1 MYSRVIGLACLLAI
15 LVNYATAANPPP
27 NVCKT
32 DVCKKESINFKSQM
46 DEKIDPCEN
55 FYDFACGTF
64 IKTAIIAKDKPLN
77 ISVLQIINKP
87 QPNELHAFKLV
98 KEFWNTC
105 MDTETLN
112 AARIEPM
119 VELLDK
125 YGGWPVTKGANEW
138 NDNDWDWLKVK
149 RQTFEDGFLDDLIL
163 EFRIYPDEK
172 DSSKLGIFVSKNL
185 N

>member
-1 MYSRVIGLACLLAI
+1 
-15 LVNYATAANPPP
+15 
-27 NVCKT
+27 
-32 DVCKKESINFKSQM
+32 
-46 DEKIDPCEN
+46 
-55 FYDFACGTF
+55 
-64 IKTAIIAKDKPLN
+64 
-77 ISVLQIINKP
+77 
-87 QPNELHAFKLV
+87 
-98 KEFWNTC
+98 

-112 AARIEPM
+112 AAGIEPM

-149 RQTFEDGFLDDLIL
+149 RQTFEDGFLDDLIFA
-163 EFRIYPDEK
+163 FRIYPDEK